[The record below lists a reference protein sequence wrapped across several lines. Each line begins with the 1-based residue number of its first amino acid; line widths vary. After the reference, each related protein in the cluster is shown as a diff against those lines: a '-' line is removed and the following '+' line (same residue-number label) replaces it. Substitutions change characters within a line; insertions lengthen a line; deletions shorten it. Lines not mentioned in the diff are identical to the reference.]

1 MEKIKKSESILHKSD
16 DLFFDMFENS
26 AIGMVVF
33 DVETEKFQFV
43 NASFLNFFGY
53 VEKDIIGKTSS
64 EISIITP
71 EFCEKILM
79 QIGKKEGV
87 NNKEIVLKNKN
98 GEEFWFLVSVQMIQ
112 FQEKKCSLS
121 SFINISKSK
130 KYEDELVIANKKL
143 AIQYEEK
150 EKRANELLIAN
161 KELKLNNKHKEK
173 RAAELII
180 ANKELLFQTNEKQN
194 RADEL
199 VIANKEL
206 VFQTGEKQN
215 RADEL
220 VIANKEL
227 LFQIREK
234 QDRADELVI
243 ANKEL
248 VFQTGEKQD
257 RADELVIANKELLFQ
272 TGEKQDRADE
282 LVIADMEL
290 AFQNDEKEKRVIENK
305 ELEDYNNSLEL
316 ASQYS
321 LSIIEASRDPLF
333 AISSEG
339 IITDTNEATVQA
351 TDVPKEKLIGSDFI
365 NYFTDKCKAKESYEE
380 VFSKGFI
387 ADFPL
392 TIKDHKLTDVLFNGS
407 TYKSAEGK
415 VIGAVLVARDITE
428 QKQLETQLTEAKI
441 FAELATSIAEDAKL
455 SAENATHKAEEAV
468 KSKQQFLS
476 NMSHEIRTPMNA
488 IIGFTKVV
496 LKTELTAKQREYL
509 TAIKMSGDALI
520 VLINDILDLAKV
532 DAGKMTFERTPFKLN
547 LSIKAMLHLFETKVQ
562 EKNLKLITHYDKN
575 IPEVLVGD
583 PVRLHQIILNLL
595 SNAIKFTNKGKITVS
610 VNLEEENEDKVSI
623 KFSVADTGI
632 GIKDSKIEKVFEN
645 FQQATSGTSRIFG
658 GTGLGLAIVK
668 QLVEGQK
675 GKIFVESVLD
685 LGTTFSFILDFKKT
699 SVEAVLEPEI
709 LDLNTDVKDIK
720 ILVVEDM
727 ELNQLL
733 MKTLLDDFGFECEI
747 AANGKIAV
755 EKLKEKSFDII
766 LMDLQ
771 MPEMNGFEATEFIR
785 KKMKLTLPII
795 ALTADV
801 TTIDVAKCKEVGMDD
816 YISKPVDERLL
827 YSKLIS
833 IIKKPV
839 LIIEHEVGKSAKSD
853 TIKYVDMSYLLK
865 LTKSNPKLMAEIITV
880 YLNQTPPLVSAM
892 KKSFTD
898 RNWSVL
904 EATVHKMIPSF
915 AIMGINP
922 EITSVA
928 LKIQEYARRLELSE
942 DLDKLI
948 SNVENVCNQAC
959 IELELELINL
969 KNPNNE
975 KR

>member
-1 MEKIKKSESILHKSD
+1 MEKIKKSENNLHKSD

-26 AIGMVVF
+26 AIGMIVLE
-33 DVETEKFQFV
+33 VETEKFQFV
-43 NASFLNFFGY
+43 NKSFLQFFGY
-53 VEKDIIGKTSS
+53 AEQEILGKTSS
-64 EISIITP
+64 EISVVTP
-71 EFCEKILM
+71 EFREKIFL
-79 QIGKKEGV
+79 QIGNKEGV
-87 NNKEIVLKNKN
+87 NNIEIVLKNKN
-98 GEEFWFLVSVQMIQ
+98 GEQFWFLVSVQMIQ
-112 FQEKKCSLS
+112 FQEKSCALS

-130 KYEDELVIANKKL
+130 KHEVELLIANKKL
-143 AIQYEEK
+143 AFQNEEK

-161 KELKLNNKHKEK
+161 KELKLNNKNKEK

-180 ANKELLFQTNEKQN
+180 ANKELVFQTSEKQN
-194 RADEL
+194 
-199 VIANKEL
+199 
-206 VFQTGEKQN
+206 
-215 RADEL
+215 
-220 VIANKEL
+220 
-227 LFQIREK
+227 
-234 QDRADELVI
+234 
-243 ANKEL
+243 
-248 VFQTGEKQD
+248 

-272 TGEKQDRADE
+272 TGEKQNRADE
-282 LVIADMEL
+282 LVIADKEL

-305 ELEDYNNSLEL
+305 ELEDYNNSLKL

-321 LSIIEASRDPLF
+321 LSLIEASRDPLF

-339 IITDTNEATVQA
+339 KITDVNEATVRA
-351 TDVPKEKLIGSDFI
+351 TAVSKDKLIGSDFI
-365 NYFTDKCKAKESYEE
+365 HYFTDSCKAKESYEE

-392 TIKDHKLTDVLFNGS
+392 IIKDHKLTDVLFNGS
-407 TYKSAEGK
+407 TYKSEDGK
-415 VIGAVLVARDITE
+415 VIGVVLVARDITE

-441 FAELATSIAEDAKL
+441 FAELATSIAEEAKIR
-455 SAENATHKAEEAV
+455 AEKATYNAEEAV

-496 LKTELTAKQREYL
+496 LKTELTAKQKEYL

-532 DAGKMTFERTPFKLN
+532 DAGKMTFEKTPFKLH
-547 LSIKAMLHLFETKVQ
+547 LSIKAMLHLFETKIQ

-575 IPEVLVGD
+575 IPEVLIGD

-610 VNLEEENEDKVSI
+610 VILVSEDEDKVSI

-632 GIKDSKIEKVFEN
+632 GIKDTKIEKVFEN

-675 GKIFVESVLD
+675 GKIYVESIIDLGSTFSFVLD
-685 LGTTFSFILDFKKT
+685 LKKT
-699 SVEAVLEPEI
+699 NTEAVLEPEMVE
-709 LDLNTDVKDIK
+709 LNTDVKDIK

-747 AANGKIAV
+747 ASNGKIAID
-755 EKLKEKSFDII
+755 KLKEKTFDII

-816 YISKPVDERLL
+816 YVSKPVDERLL

-839 LIIEHEVGKSAKSD
+839 LIIEHEVGKDAKSD
-853 TIKYVDMSYLLK
+853 TIKYVDMSYLIK

-880 YLNQTPPLVSAM
+880 YLKQTPPLIAAM
-892 KKSFTD
+892 KNSFSD
-898 RNWSVL
+898 RNWDVL
-904 EATVHKMIPSF
+904 EATIHKLIPSF

-922 EITSVA
+922 EITGIA

-948 SNVENVCNQAC
+948 LNVENVCSKAC
-959 IELELELINL
+959 IELELELEMINL
-969 KNPNNE
+969 NIPKDE

>member
-1 MEKIKKSESILHKSD
+1 MEKSKKSENKMYKSN

-26 AIGMVVF
+26 AMGMIVIE
-33 DVETEKFQFV
+33 VETEKFQFA
-43 NASFLNFFGY
+43 NKSFLNYFGY
-53 VEKDIIGKTSS
+53 TKDEVIGKTSS
-64 EISIITP
+64 EIDLVTP
-71 EFCEKILM
+71 EFRKKILL
-79 QIGKKEGV
+79 QLETNEVV
-87 NNKEIVLKNKN
+87 NNIEIVLKDRR
-98 GEEFWFLVSVQMIQ
+98 GEQFWFLASVQMIQ

-130 KYEDELVIANKKL
+130 KHEAELVVANKKL
-143 AIQYEEK
+143 AFQYEEK

-161 KELKLNNKHKEK
+161 KELKLQNKHKVQ
-173 RAAELII
+173 RAA
-180 ANKELLFQTNEKQN
+180 
-194 RADEL
+194 EL

-206 VFQTGEKQN
+206 KFQT
-215 RADEL
+215 D
-220 VIANKEL
+220 
-227 LFQIREK
+227 EK
-234 QDRADELVI
+234 QDRA
-243 ANKEL
+243 N
-248 VFQTGEKQD
+248 
-257 RADELVIANKELLFQ
+257 
-272 TGEKQDRADE
+272 E
-282 LVIADMEL
+282 LVIADIEL

-305 ELEDYNNSLEL
+305 ELEDYSNSLKL
-316 ASQYS
+316 SSQYS
-321 LSIIEASRDPLF
+321 LSLIEASRDPLF
-333 AISSEG
+333 AISSIG
-339 IITDTNEATVQA
+339 KITDVNEATVQA
-351 TDVPKEKLIGSDFI
+351 TDVSKAELIGSNFI
-365 NYFTDKCKAKESYEE
+365 DYFTDSSKAKKSYKE

-407 TYKSAEGK
+407 TYKSEEGK

-428 QKQLETQLTEAKI
+428 QKLLERQLTEAKI
-441 FAELATSIAEDAKL
+441 FAELATSIAEEAKII
-455 SAENATHKAEEAV
+455 AETATHNAEEAV

-532 DAGKMTFERTPFKLN
+532 DAGKMTFEKTPFKLN
-547 LSIKAMLHLFETKVQ
+547 LSIKAMLHLFETKIQ
-562 EKNLKLITHYDKN
+562 EKNLTLITNYDKK
-575 IPEVLVGD
+575 IPQVLVGD

-610 VNLEEENEDKVSI
+610 VKLVDENEEKVFI

-632 GIKDSKIEKVFEN
+632 GIKDTKIEKVFEN

-675 GKIFVESVLD
+675 GTIQVQSQLNKGSV
-685 LGTTFSFILDFKKT
+685 FSFTLDFKKT
-699 SVEAVLEPEI
+699 DAEAILEPEI

-747 AANGKIAV
+747 ALNGKIAI
-755 EKLKEKSFDII
+755 EKLEEKSFDII

-771 MPEMNGFEATEFIR
+771 MPEMNGFEATEYIR
-785 KKMKLTLPII
+785 KKLKLTVPII

-801 TTIDVAKCKEVGMDD
+801 TTVDVAKCKEVGMND

-827 YSKLIS
+827 YSKLINVL
-833 IIKKPV
+833 KKPV
-839 LIIEHEVGKSAKSD
+839 LIIEHEVGKNAKFD
-853 TIKYVDMSYLLK
+853 KIKFVDMSYLST
-865 LTKSNPKLMAEIITV
+865 LTKSNPKLMTEIINV
-880 YLNQTPPLVSAM
+880 YLKQTPPLVSSM
-892 KKSFTD
+892 KKSFSD
-898 RNWSVL
+898 KNWEVL
-904 EATVHKMIPSF
+904 EATIHKMIPSF

-922 EITSVA
+922 EITETA
-928 LKIQEYARRLELSE
+928 MKIQEYARRLELSE

-948 SNVENVCNQAC
+948 FDVENVCTQAC
-959 IELELELINL
+959 IELELELLNL
-969 KNPNNE
+969 NNPE
-975 KR
+975 DGK